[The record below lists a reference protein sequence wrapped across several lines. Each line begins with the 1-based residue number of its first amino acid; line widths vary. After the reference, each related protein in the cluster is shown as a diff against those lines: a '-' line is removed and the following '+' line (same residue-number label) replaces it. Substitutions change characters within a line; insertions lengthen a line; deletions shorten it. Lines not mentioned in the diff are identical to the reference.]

1 MTHRPRPRIRHILPA
16 LYTGIVVLIS
26 GLSFAQRPTE
36 PAKPQTPPEAP
47 KPQPPLE
54 APQPQ
59 GMPQPS
65 TPEQAPQPPVSSGTA
80 KQQPP
85 RGVTNPLLE
94 SQRQTPGQLQDYR
107 ANFDA
112 AKQREP
118 QGINRDLPL
127 FGYGYFEPARQVI
140 DARRARLAN
149 LLKQGGP
156 LSRDAFQSPPPPES
170 AYSEQEEIAAV
181 AALSDAQKVDLFLR
195 LRDGTLTEE
204 EKRRYRRLL
213 FPSGTIPSINTT
225 TPGQILPEA
234 ESQRNLPPVGA
245 FYETAD
251 PLATILQRTITTVP
265 ATYQL
270 SGGDIITL
278 RYWSPTMEMQE
289 RTLTVDETGGIALAE
304 MGRVIVRGQTLA
316 QAEATLHQRLSRLI
330 KGVQVSLTL
339 KELRTMPITV
349 IGQAYYPGTYNVP
362 AVATAYNILFASGG
376 PNSSGTMRRIEV
388 RRRGKTVGI
397 IDFYR
402 FLLTGDQAEDIP
414 LEPGDV
420 ILIPPH
426 LKRVTVDGE
435 VQRRAIYELLERETL
450 KDALYYAGGIKP
462 SGVSQRI
469 QVSTLK
475 PGSSRL
481 LKDIDLTAIEGK
493 ESVPLYDGDVIDVFS
508 VRTTLVNKVT
518 IEGAVDQP
526 GQYELVPNMTV
537 TDLVS
542 RARGLLSEA
551 YPKRADL
558 FRVNPDNTLRLLPID
573 LEKALAGD
581 PEANIPLT
589 RWDRLVVYTRDFI
602 AWTGSRFVTVRGAV
616 RNPGIYPRSDNMRVS
631 DLLLQAGGTRPEAY
645 RQQAVLLHQR
655 ADGSYV
661 YDYVNV
667 NEAEKGDQKHNLLL
681 QDGDLLAVYR
691 TDEVQFTPLHTVR
704 IQGEVVSPGDYPRGE
719 GMRLSDV
726 LRLAG
731 GLTPRAGDRIQVAHA
746 RIDQG
751 EKAITTATYST
762 ATSMPTP
769 DPVLKDGDVITIQGR
784 GTYQERPFIVTVE
797 GAVNRPGPV
806 VLRGPQVRL
815 SEVLQEAGG
824 LKPEA
829 YPEGAE
835 LKRDPVS
842 LTTGT
847 QKQIAEIVA
856 KLNDVLN
863 LAEYRRELAKSD
875 VERSK
880 VLGGSI
886 RSSSPIS
893 IPGIGSFSTS
903 TPSEVVVPT
912 SEAGELV
919 SRPRVL
925 TPEELF
931 PSGNI
936 AIDLVAALKQPAGEA
951 DILMVDG
958 DTVTIPVKP
967 TTIQVVGAVVYPS
980 GVPFRKGAGL
990 DYYLTEAGGYTPDA
1004 AKDRVMVVRLGG
1016 GLTPIKK
1023 LKAFKPGD
1031 IILVPT
1037 RVMAQ
1042 RISNRTAEIDAIFR
1056 GLTTSTLLILGVK
1069 KLLGL

>member
-1 MTHRPRPRIRHILPA
+1 MLYQTQLRIRPI
-16 LYTGIVVLIS
+16 LYTVWYIGMAMLIS
-26 GLSFAQRPTE
+26 GLLLAQGPPE
-36 PAKPQTPPEAP
+36 PAKPQVPPEAP
-47 KPQPPLE
+47 KPQPSPE
-54 APQPQ
+54 TPQPQ
-59 GMPQPS
+59 GMPQ
-65 TPEQAPQPPVSSGTA
+65 QPPPEEAPKPPIPNGTA
-80 KQQPP
+80 KQPP
-85 RGVTNPLLE
+85 RREVINPLLE
-94 SQRQTPGQLQDYR
+94 AQRQPLEQLQDYR
-107 ANFDA
+107 ANYA
-112 AKQREP
+112 LRQREP
-118 QGINRDLPL
+118 QEIERDLPL

-140 DARRARLAN
+140 DARRARMAILV
-149 LLKQGGP
+149 KHGGP
-156 LSRDAFQSPPPPES
+156 LSKDAFRSPPPPETV
-170 AYSEQEEIAAV
+170 YSEQEEIAAV
-181 AALSDAQKVDLFLR
+181 AALSDAQKLDLFMR

-213 FPSGTIPSINTT
+213 FRADTLPSLDRA
-225 TPGQILPEA
+225 TPGEVLPGVER
-234 ESQRNLPPVGA
+234 QLNLPAIDA
-245 FYETAD
+245 FFETAD

-270 SGGDIITL
+270 SGGDILTL

-289 RTLTVDETGGIALAE
+289 RTLVVDETGGITLAE

-316 QAEATLHQRLSRLI
+316 QAEATLRQRLSQFI
-330 KGVQVSLTL
+330 KGVQVSITL
-339 KELRTMPITV
+339 KELRTMPVTV

-362 AVATAYNILFASGG
+362 AIATAYNLLFACGG

-397 IDFYR
+397 IDFYK
-402 FLLTGDQAEDIP
+402 FLLSGDQAEDIP

-420 ILIPPH
+420 LLIPPR
-426 LKRVTVDGE
+426 LKRVTVNGE
-435 VQRRAIYELLERETL
+435 VRRKAIYELFEHEML
-450 KDALYYAGGIKP
+450 KDALYYAGGVKP

-481 LKDIDLTAIEGK
+481 LKDIDLTALEGK
-493 ESVPLYDGDVIDVFS
+493 DSIPLYDGDIIDVFS
-508 VRTTLVNKVT
+508 VRTTLVNKVS

-537 TDLVS
+537 TDLIS
-542 RARGLLSEA
+542 RARGLLSDA

-558 FRVNPDNTLRLLPID
+558 FRVNPDNTLTLLPVD

-581 PEANIPLT
+581 PEANIRLS

-602 AWTGSRFVTVRGAV
+602 TWTRSRYVTVRGAV
-616 RNPGIYPRSDNMRVS
+616 RSPGIFPRSDNMRVS

-645 RQQAVLLHQR
+645 LEQAVLLHQR

-661 YDYVNV
+661 YDYINL
-667 NEAEKGDQKHNLLL
+667 NEAIKENPKHNLLL
-681 QDGDLLAVYR
+681 RDGDLLAVYR
-691 TDEVQFTPLHTVR
+691 MDEVQFTPSHTVR
-704 IQGEVVSPGDYPRGE
+704 IQGEVVSPGVYPRGE

-746 RIDQG
+746 RIDEG
-751 EKAITTATYST
+751 EQSVTTCTYST

-784 GTYQERPFIVTVE
+784 GTYQERPYIVTVE

-815 SEVLQEAGG
+815 SEVIREAGG
-824 LKPEA
+824 LKSEA

-835 LKRDPVS
+835 LKRDPAS

-847 QKQIAEIVA
+847 QKQITEIIS
-856 KLNDVLN
+856 KLNDALN

-875 VERSK
+875 IERSK
-880 VLGGSI
+880 VLG
-886 RSSSPIS
+886 SSSKPYLPIS
-893 IPGIGSFSTS
+893 IPGIGSFS
-903 TPSEVVVPT
+903 PT
-912 SEAGELV
+912 SPAEVAAPTGEARELV
-919 SRPRVL
+919 SRPRIL
-925 TPEELF
+925 SPEELS

-936 AIDLVAALKQPAGEA
+936 VIDLVAALKQPAGEA

-990 DYYLTEAGGYTPDA
+990 DYYLTEAGGYTLDA
-1004 AKDRVMVVRLGG
+1004 ARDRVMVVRLGG

-1042 RISNRTAEIDAIFR
+1042 RITNRVAEIDAIFR